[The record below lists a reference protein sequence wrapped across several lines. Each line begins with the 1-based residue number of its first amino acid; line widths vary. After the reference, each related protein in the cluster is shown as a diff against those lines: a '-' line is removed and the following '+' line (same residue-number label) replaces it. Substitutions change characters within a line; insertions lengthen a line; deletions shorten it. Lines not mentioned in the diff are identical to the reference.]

1 MKFIDDHGADLNSAD
16 VPTHMFKRVRFEA
29 NEQVDV
35 CRLAQPDA
43 GWEQL
48 GGNWTLGGGGGDSEG
63 SISSSGVGSAGGCG
77 SLGVCGGL
85 WVSSG

>member
-1 MKFIDDHGADLNSAD
+1 
-16 VPTHMFKRVRFEA
+16 MFKRVRFEA

-48 GGNWTLGGGGGDSEG
+48 GGNWTLGYDVAVLWSSQAAWGHTDAADKAMWMVRLDSAVMD
-63 SISSSGVGSAGGCG
+63 IALSGAVAQMDPV
-77 SLGVCGGL
+77 LKAMTP
-85 WVSSG
+85 